1 MDDNLERT
9 NRELTSPNGEIA
21 KIETVEEYNSGYNDN
36 FATINKTNA
45 AFSTTMRGQ
54 HDDIER
60 NYELAKNAYSSGVD
74 QTARNM
80 AQSAYNQADNAY
92 NYADS
97 AYSLANNA
105 NNKANNN
112 YNAIH
117 GQGGILWNIS
127 WIQQNCCGYQS
138 GGISTG
144 PESGHMELLHG
155 TEAIIPLEHGSVP
168 VQLMGISGGSNG
180 EDIQLL
186 REQNTLLKQLVSQN
200 GRPMNVEVEVGNE
213 EFDAH
218 ILDLADNIRV
228 KADRRKGM
236 KGRRIR

>member
-1 MDDNLERT
+1 
-9 NRELTSPNGEIA
+9 
-21 KIETVEEYNSGYNDN
+21 
-36 FATINKTNA
+36 
-45 AFSTTMRGQ
+45 MRGQ

-60 NYELAKNAYSSGVD
+60 NYYLAQQAANSPSVD

-92 NYADS
+92 NYAGS
-97 AYSLANNA
+97 AYSLANS
-105 NNKANNN
+105 N
-112 YNAIH
+112 YNAIYKTNGLE
-117 GQGGILWNIS
+117 GQIQRNTYWRNYIL
-127 WIQQNCCGYQS
+127 QNCCGYQS

-155 TEAIIPLEHGSVP
+155 TEAVIPLEHGSVP

-180 EDIQLL
+180 EDIKLL